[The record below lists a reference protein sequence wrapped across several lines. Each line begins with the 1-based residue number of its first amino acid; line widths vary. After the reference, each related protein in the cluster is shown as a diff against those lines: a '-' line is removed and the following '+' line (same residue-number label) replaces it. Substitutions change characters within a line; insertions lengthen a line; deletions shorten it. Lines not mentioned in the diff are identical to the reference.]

1 MDIRNKY
8 FDESEEKLESEEI
21 EKEVEYGE
29 REEDSDHETEELLYC
44 MLDGWDYC
52 YCIKHMNWK

>member
-1 MDIRNKY
+1 MDIRNEY

-44 MLDGWDYC
+44 MLDG
-52 YCIKHMNWK
+52 